1 MRTSGR
7 DVLKAFA
14 RSATAVL
21 SVVVVA
27 SCTSGGEQPEAKSER
42 PCGVSPSSEEGVLLQ
57 GVLRAEGFETLI
69 YNSTSEV
76 AEALRHGLPETSP
89 EGRTS
94 TKMTCALW
102 AAGQNGGDRVTFS
115 FGWVSRA
122 SKDVEQPLPE
132 GVPFEVDG
140 GAFGQA
146 NETETRLFVGCE
158 MPGELAGP
166 SKSAWFHAKAS
177 HNVSPPR
184 TDVDQTVR
192 DRQTALTY
200 LMARRVTDALGC
212 ENKPLEKPPVVKPL
226 PTP

>member
-7 DVLKAFA
+7 NVLEAFA
-14 RSATAVL
+14 RSTTALL
-21 SVVVVA
+21 SVLMLA
-27 SCTSGGEQPEAKSER
+27 SCTSGEPEAKNEQ
-42 PCGVSPSSEEGVLLQ
+42 PCGISPSSEEGVLLK
-57 GVLRAEGFETLI
+57 GILRAEGFESLI
-69 YNSTSEV
+69 YNSTGE
-76 AEALRHGLPETSP
+76 AATALRHALSETSP
-89 EGRTS
+89 ESRMS

-122 SKDVEQPLPE
+122 SKKAEEPLPN
-132 GVPFEVDG
+132 GVPFEADG

-146 NETETRLFVGCE
+146 NDTETRLLVACQ
-158 MPGELAGP
+158 MPGELGDP

-184 TDVDQTVR
+184 TDIDQTVR

-212 ENKPLEKPPVVKPL
+212 ENEPLEKPPAVKPL
-226 PTP
+226 TAP